1 MVSWLYTGL
10 SIAAALLLPAVT
22 ILWLE
27 RTRKRDLEQDQQ
39 AAQPAP
45 GDC

>member
-1 MVSWLYTGL
+1 MASWLYTAL
-10 SIAAALLLPAVT
+10 SIAAALLLPVVT

-27 RTRKRDLEQDQQ
+27 RMRKRDLEQDQQ
-39 AAQPAP
+39 QQPAP